1 MEIANRDPSV
11 FPSPD
16 DFDIDRDTTKH
27 VAFGYGPH
35 QCLGQNLA
43 RVELQTVFDKL
54 FERIPSLQLS
64 ASLRDLPFK
73 EAAIVYGLEELPV
86 TW

>member
-1 MEIANRDPSV
+1 MARIAASNTIRVPS
-11 FPSPD
+11 
-16 DFDIDRDTTKH
+16 
-27 VAFGYGPH
+27 GYGPH

-43 RVELQTVFDKL
+43 RVELQTVFEKL
-54 FERIPSLQLS
+54 FEGIPSLQLA